1 MYILIYDETVSNV
14 ILCQLK
20 HGLDYFFLHS
30 VELIFKLRTV
40 TNIYPSFSL
49 LFQLNSFPFDITKYE
64 PISNRKILFERKN
77 LQKGLLSSTGYMHC
91 IINLKLTIIIVKV

>member
-1 MYILIYDETVSNV
+1 MYDETVSHV

-20 HGLDYFFLHS
+20 HGLDYFLHS

-49 LFQLNSFPFDITKYE
+49 LFQLKFISLWYYE
-64 PISNRKILFERKN
+64 VWTDLN
-77 LQKGLLSSTGYMHC
+77 
-91 IINLKLTIIIVKV
+91 

>member
-1 MYILIYDETVSNV
+1 MYDETVSNV

-40 TNIYPSFSL
+40 TNIHPSFSL
-49 LFQLNSFPFDITKYE
+49 LIQLKF
-64 PISNRKILFERKN
+64 ISL
-77 LQKGLLSSTGYMHC
+77 
-91 IINLKLTIIIVKV
+91 

>member
-1 MYILIYDETVSNV
+1 MYDETVSNV

-40 TNIYPSFSL
+40 TYIHIYPSFSL
-49 LFQLNSFPFDITKYE
+49 LFQLKF
-64 PISNRKILFERKN
+64 ISL
-77 LQKGLLSSTGYMHC
+77 
-91 IINLKLTIIIVKV
+91 

>member
-1 MYILIYDETVSNV
+1 MYDETVSNV

-40 TNIYPSFSL
+40 TYIQVFPCYFNSIHFPLILRSMNRS
-49 LFQLNSFPFDITKYE
+49 QLGRFYLKE
-64 PISNRKILFERKN
+64 RISIKVYLVVQVI
-77 LQKGLLSSTGYMHC
+77 C
-91 IINLKLTIIIVKV
+91 IV

>member
-20 HGLDYFFLHS
+20 HGLDYFLHS

-49 LFQLNSFPFDITKYE
+49 LFQLKIHFPLILRSMNRSQLGRFYLKE
-64 PISNRKILFERKN
+64 RISRKVYLVVQVI
-77 LQKGLLSSTGYMHC
+77 C
-91 IINLKLTIIIVKV
+91 IV

>member
-20 HGLDYFFLHS
+20 HGLDYFLLHS

-40 TNIYPSFSL
+40 TYIQVFPCYFNS
-49 LFQLNSFPFDITKYE
+49 NSFPFDITKYE
-64 PISNRKILFERKN
+64 PISIRKILFERKN
-77 LQKGLLSSTGYMHC
+77 LHKGLLSSTGYMHC
-91 IINLKLTIIIVKV
+91 IINLKLTIIIVQV

>member
-14 ILCQLK
+14 ILSQLK
-20 HGLDYFFLHS
+20 HGLDYFLHS

-40 TNIYPSFSL
+40 TYIQVFPCYFNS
-49 LFQLNSFPFDITKYE
+49 NSFPFDITKYE
-64 PISNRKILFERKN
+64 PISIRKILFKRKN

-91 IINLKLTIIIVKV
+91 IINLKLTIIIVQV